1 MTTPVLRSAIPQPSQ
16 PADPLPPAMPPVP
29 RIAVSAFC
37 ETAETTESIVA
48 AARDRHMLR
57 AQVAI
62 HHGGIAAA
70 EATLGSAHSPNVII
84 VETQAGRAET
94 LQALDGLAHVCDPGT
109 KVIVVGHV
117 NDIQLYR
124 ELITRGVSEYLI
136 TPVAPL
142 DLIRTITDIYNR
154 PDSQSFGRIVAV
166 VGAKGGAGAST
177 IAHNLAASVAREL
190 GLAAVIAD
198 LDVAFGTASLNL
210 NLDPP
215 QGVADALAAPDR
227 LDNNFIDRLM
237 VKCAD
242 NLNLLAAP
250 AVLDRTWDL
259 DQAVIDKL
267 LGTLRSAHPVVVLD
281 LPHLWTSWARH
292 ALVDADMIVIVA
304 APDLASLRNTKNMV
318 DMLRQARP
326 SDRQPYLVL
335 NQLGLPKRP
344 EISVQDFAKA
354 VGLTPTAT
362 IAFDAQ
368 LFGNAANNGQ
378 MLHHVQPNGRAAQT
392 LNELATTIMGRTK
405 KSADETKFLQALLA
419 KLAALKRGGH

>member
-1 MTTPVLRSAIPQPSQ
+1 
-16 PADPLPPAMPPVP
+16 MPPVP
-29 RIAVSAFC
+29 RIAVAAFC
-37 ETAETTESIVA
+37 ETTETTESIVA

-70 EATLGSAHSPNVII
+70 EATLGNTHSPNVII
-84 VETQAGRAET
+84 VETQTGRAET

-124 ELITRGVSEYLI
+124 DLITRGVSEYLI
-136 TPVAPL
+136 APVEPL
-142 DLIRTITDIYNR
+142 DLIRTITNIFNR
-154 PDSQSFGRIVAV
+154 PDSQAFGRIVAV
-166 VGAKGGAGAST
+166 VGAKGGVGAST
-177 IAHNLAASVAREL
+177 IAHNLASAIAREL

-198 LDVAFGTASLNL
+198 LDIAFGTASLNL

-215 QGVADALAAPDR
+215 QGIADALAAPDR
-227 LDNNFIDRLM
+227 LDNNFVDRLM
-237 VKCAD
+237 VKCTE

-250 AVLDRTWDL
+250 AVLDRPWDL
-259 DQAVIDKL
+259 DQSIVDKL

-281 LPHLWTSWARH
+281 LPHMWTSWARH

-304 APDLASLRNTKNMV
+304 GPDLASLRNTKNMV

-344 EISVQDFAKA
+344 EISAPDFAKA
-354 VGLTPTAT
+354 VGLTPSAT

-368 LFGNAANNGQ
+368 LFGNAANNGH
-378 MLHHVQPNGRAAQT
+378 MLHQAQPNSRAAST
-392 LNELATTIMGRTK
+392 INELATTIMGRTK
-405 KSADETKFLQALLA
+405 KSTDEAKFLQALLA
-419 KLAALKRGGH
+419 KLAALKKARTLR